1 MKKLFFVSL
10 GCDKNLVD
18 AEHML
23 SLLHADGYQI
33 TEDESDADVII
44 VNTCCFI
51 EDAAQ
56 ESVNTILDMADL
68 KKTGHLKALIVTG
81 CLATRYAKDIG
92 VEIPEVDG
100 VVGASSYDEVKE
112 VLDRVLAGEEH
123 VEEVEDIS
131 RTPEDSGRILTTGG
145 HFAYLKIA
153 EGCDKNCSYCIIPKL
168 RGHYRSF
175 PMEKLIAEAESLVAQ
190 GVRELILVAQE
201 TTLYG
206 TDIYG
211 HKALSELLRK
221 LSEIKGL
228 AWIRLLY
235 AYPEEIDDALIDE
248 MAENPKVCHYIDMP
262 IQHSNDYIL
271 GRMGRRTKRADI
283 VSVIN
288 HLRAKIPDICIRT
301 TLICGFP
308 GETEEMHQDQ
318 VSFIKE
324 MRFDRLGAF
333 PYSRE
338 KGTVAYDMPDQVEDV
353 TKQLWYDE
361 IMRVQQQITFEK
373 NKELVGKE
381 FEVFIE
387 GEIPDDRVYVGRTYR
402 DAPDVDGYVYMD
414 RDYQRLSGDLVDVKI
429 TKAKDYDLIGEIID
443 EDEPAE

>member
-68 KKTGHLKALIVTG
+68 KKTGHLKALMVTG

-112 VLDRVLAGEEH
+112 VLDRVLAGEEN

-153 EGCDKNCSYCIIPKL
+153 EGCDKNCSYCIISKL

-211 HKALSELLRK
+211 HKALPELLRK

-288 HLRAKIPDICIRT
+288 RLRAKIPDICIRT

>member
-23 SLLHADGYQI
+23 SLLHADGYEV
-33 TEDESDADVII
+33 TEDETEADVII

-56 ESVNTILDMADL
+56 ESVNTILDMAEL
-68 KKTGHLKALIVTG
+68 KKTGSLKALIVTG

-100 VVGASSYDEVKE
+100 VVGASSYDEVKD

-123 VEEVEDIS
+123 VEEIEDTS
-131 RTPEDSGRILTTGG
+131 RTPVDSGRILTTGG
-145 HFAYLKIA
+145 HYAYLKIA

-175 PMEKLIAEAESLVAQ
+175 PMEKLIAEATSLVAQ

-211 HKALSELLRK
+211 EKKLPELLHK

-235 AYPEEIDDALIDE
+235 TYPEEIDDALIDE
-248 MAENPKVCHYIDMP
+248 MAANPKVCHYIDMP

-271 GRMGRRTKRADI
+271 GRMGRRTTRADI
-283 VSVIN
+283 IAVIN
-288 HLRAKIPDICIRT
+288 KLRAKIPDICLRT

-318 VSFIKE
+318 ISFIKE
-324 MRFDRLGAF
+324 MKFDRLGAF

-338 KGTVAYDMPDQVEDV
+338 KGTVAYDMPGHVADV

-361 IMRVQQQITFEK
+361 VMRVQQEITFEK
-373 NKELVGKE
+373 NKTLVGKE
-381 FEVFIE
+381 FDVFIE

-414 RDYQRLSGDLVDVKI
+414 RDYQRLSGDLVRVKI

-443 EDEPAE
+443 EDESAE

>member
-23 SLLHADGYQI
+23 ALLHTDGYQI
-33 TEDESDADVII
+33 TEDETEADVII

-56 ESVNTILDMADL
+56 ESVNTILDMAEL

-81 CLATRYAKDIG
+81 CLATRYSKDIG

-100 VVGASSYDEVKE
+100 VVGASSYDEVKD

-123 VEEVEDIS
+123 VEDIEDTS
-131 RTPEDSGRILTTGG
+131 RTPEDAGRILTTGG

-168 RGHYRSF
+168 RGHYRSI
-175 PMEKLIAEAESLVAQ
+175 PMEKLLSEATSLVAQ

-211 HKALSELLRK
+211 HKALPELLRK

-235 AYPEEIDDALIDE
+235 AYPEEIDDVLIEE
-248 MAENPKVCHYIDMP
+248 MAVNPKVCHYIDMP

-288 HLRAKIPDICIRT
+288 RLRQRIPDICIRT

-324 MRFDRLGAF
+324 MKFDRLGAF

-338 KGTVAYDMPDQVEDV
+338 KGTAAYDMPDQVPDV

-361 IMRVQQQITFEK
+361 IMRVQQEITFEK

-414 RDYQRLSGDLVDVKI
+414 RDYQRLSGDLVEVKI

-443 EDEPAE
+443 EDESAE

>member
-23 SLLHADGYQI
+23 ALLHTDGYQI
-33 TEDESDADVII
+33 TEDETEADVII

-56 ESVNTILDMADL
+56 ESVNTILDMAEL

-81 CLATRYAKDIG
+81 CLATRYSKDIG

-100 VVGASSYDEVKE
+100 VIGASSYDEVKD

-123 VEEVEDIS
+123 VEDIEDTS
-131 RTPEDSGRILTTGG
+131 RTPVDSGRILTTGG

-168 RGHYRSF
+168 RGHYRSI
-175 PMEKLIAEAESLVAQ
+175 PMEKLLAEATSLVAQ

-201 TTLYG
+201 TTL
-206 TDIYG
+206 TRTEIYG
-211 HKALSELLRK
+211 HKALPELLRK

-235 AYPEEIDDALIDE
+235 AYPEEIDDALIEE
-248 MAENPKVCHYIDMP
+248 MAGNPKVCHYIDMP

-288 HLRAKIPDICIRT
+288 RLRERIPDICIRT

-324 MRFDRLGAF
+324 MKFDRLGAF

-338 KGTVAYDMPDQVEDV
+338 KGTVAYDMPDQVPDV

-361 IMRVQQQITFEK
+361 IMRVQQEITFEK

-414 RDYQRLSGDLVDVKI
+414 RDYQRLSGDLVEVRI

-443 EDEPAE
+443 EDESAE

>member
-112 VLDRVLAGEEH
+112 VLDRVLAGEEN

-175 PMEKLIAEAESLVAQ
+175 SMEKLIAEAESLVAQ

-211 HKALSELLRK
+211 HKALPELLRK

-288 HLRAKIPDICIRT
+288 RLRAKIPDICIRT

-338 KGTVAYDMPDQVEDV
+338 RGTVAYDMPDQVEDV

>member
-23 SLLHADGYQI
+23 ALLHTDGYQI
-33 TEDESDADVII
+33 TEDETEADVII

-56 ESVNTILDMADL
+56 ESVNTILDMAEL

-81 CLATRYAKDIG
+81 CLATRYSKDIG

-100 VVGASSYDEVKE
+100 VIGASSYDEVKD

-123 VEEVEDIS
+123 VEDIEDTS
-131 RTPEDSGRILTTGG
+131 RTPVDSGRILTTGG

-168 RGHYRSF
+168 RGHYRSI
-175 PMEKLIAEAESLVAQ
+175 PMEKLLAEATSLVAQ

-211 HKALSELLRK
+211 HKALPELLRK

-235 AYPEEIDDALIDE
+235 AYPEEIDDALIEE
-248 MAENPKVCHYIDMP
+248 MAGNPKVCHYIDMP

-288 HLRAKIPDICIRT
+288 RLRERIPDICIRT

-324 MRFDRLGAF
+324 MKFDRLGAF

-338 KGTVAYDMPDQVEDV
+338 KGTVAYDMPDQVPDV

-361 IMRVQQQITFEK
+361 IMRVQQEITFEK
-373 NKELVGKE
+373 NKELVGKD

-414 RDYQRLSGDLVDVKI
+414 RDYQRLSGDLVEVRI

-443 EDEPAE
+443 EDESAE

>member
-1 MKKLFFVSL
+1 
-10 GCDKNLVD
+10 
-18 AEHML
+18 
-23 SLLHADGYQI
+23 
-33 TEDESDADVII
+33 
-44 VNTCCFI
+44 
-51 EDAAQ
+51 
-56 ESVNTILDMADL
+56 
-68 KKTGHLKALIVTG
+68 
-81 CLATRYAKDIG
+81 
-92 VEIPEVDG
+92 
-100 VVGASSYDEVKE
+100 
-112 VLDRVLAGEEH
+112 
-123 VEEVEDIS
+123 
-131 RTPEDSGRILTTGG
+131 
-145 HFAYLKIA
+145 
-153 EGCDKNCSYCIIPKL
+153 
-168 RGHYRSF
+168 
-175 PMEKLIAEAESLVAQ
+175 
-190 GVRELILVAQE
+190 
-201 TTLYG
+201 
-206 TDIYG
+206 
-211 HKALSELLRK
+211 
-221 LSEIKGL
+221 
-228 AWIRLLY
+228 
-235 AYPEEIDDALIDE
+235 

-288 HLRAKIPDICIRT
+288 RLRAKIPDICIRT

>member
-68 KKTGHLKALIVTG
+68 KKNGHLKALIVTG

-112 VLDRVLAGEEH
+112 VLDRVLAGEEN

-211 HKALSELLRK
+211 HKALPELLRK

-288 HLRAKIPDICIRT
+288 RLRAKIPDICIRT

>member
-23 SLLHADGYQI
+23 ALLHTDGYQI
-33 TEDESDADVII
+33 TEDETEADVII

-56 ESVNTILDMADL
+56 ESVNTILDMAEL

-81 CLATRYAKDIG
+81 CLATRYSKDIG

-100 VVGASSYDEVKE
+100 VVGASSYDEVKD

-123 VEEVEDIS
+123 VEDIEDTS
-131 RTPEDSGRILTTGG
+131 RTPEDAGRILTTGG

-168 RGHYRSF
+168 RGHYRSI
-175 PMEKLIAEAESLVAQ
+175 PMEKLLSEATSLVAQ

-211 HKALSELLRK
+211 HKALPELLRK

-235 AYPEEIDDALIDE
+235 AYPEEIDDVLIEE
-248 MAENPKVCHYIDMP
+248 MAVNPKVCHYIDMP

-288 HLRAKIPDICIRT
+288 RLRQRIPDICIRT

-324 MRFDRLGAF
+324 MKFDRLGAF

-338 KGTVAYDMPDQVEDV
+338 KGTAAYDMPDQVPDV
-353 TKQLWYDE
+353 TKQLCYDE
-361 IMRVQQQITFEK
+361 IMRVQQEITFEK

-414 RDYQRLSGDLVDVKI
+414 RDYQRLSGDLVEVKI

-443 EDEPAE
+443 EDESAE

>member
-68 KKTGHLKALIVTG
+68 KKNGHLKALIVTG
-81 CLATRYAKDIG
+81 CLATRYAKNIG

-112 VLDRVLAGEEH
+112 VLDRVLAGEEN

-211 HKALSELLRK
+211 HKALPELLRK

-248 MAENPKVCHYIDMP
+248 MAENPKGCHYIDMP

-288 HLRAKIPDICIRT
+288 RLRAKIPDICIRT

>member
-81 CLATRYAKDIG
+81 CLATRYAKNIG

-112 VLDRVLAGEEH
+112 VLDRVLAGEEN

-211 HKALSELLRK
+211 HKALPELLRK

-288 HLRAKIPDICIRT
+288 RLRAKIPDICIRT

>member
-112 VLDRVLAGEEH
+112 VLDRVLAGEEN

-211 HKALSELLRK
+211 HKALPELLRK

-288 HLRAKIPDICIRT
+288 CLRAKIPDICIRT

>member
-23 SLLHADGYQI
+23 ALLHTDGYQI
-33 TEDESDADVII
+33 TEDETEADVII

-56 ESVNTILDMADL
+56 ESVNTILDMAEL

-81 CLATRYAKDIG
+81 CLATRYSKDIG

-100 VVGASSYDEVKE
+100 VIGASSYDEVKD

-123 VEEVEDIS
+123 VEDIEDTS
-131 RTPEDSGRILTTGG
+131 RTPVDSGRILTTGG

-168 RGHYRSF
+168 RGHYRSI
-175 PMEKLIAEAESLVAQ
+175 PMEKLLAEATSLVAQ

-211 HKALSELLRK
+211 HKALPELLRK

-235 AYPEEIDDALIDE
+235 AYPEEIDDALIEE
-248 MAENPKVCHYIDMP
+248 MAVNPKVCHYIDMP

-288 HLRAKIPDICIRT
+288 RLRQRIPDICIRT

-324 MRFDRLGAF
+324 MKFDRLGAF

-338 KGTVAYDMPDQVEDV
+338 KGTVAYDMPDQVPDV

-361 IMRVQQQITFEK
+361 IMRVQQEITFEK

-414 RDYQRLSGDLVDVKI
+414 RDYQRLSGDLVEVKI

-443 EDEPAE
+443 EDESAE

>member
-56 ESVNTILDMADL
+56 ESVNTILDMAEL
-68 KKTGHLKALIVTG
+68 KKTGNLKALIVTG

-112 VLDRVLAGEEH
+112 VLNRVLAGEEH
-123 VEEVEDIS
+123 VETEDDIS
-131 RTPEDSGRILTTGG
+131 RTPEDHGRILTTGG

-175 PMEKLIAEAESLVAQ
+175 PMEKLVAEATDLVAQ
-190 GVRELILVAQE
+190 GVREIILVAQE

-211 HKALSELLRK
+211 KKCLPELLRK

-228 AWIRLLY
+228 AWIRILY
-235 AYPEEIDDALIDE
+235 AYPEEIDDALIEE
-248 MAENPKVCHYIDMP
+248 MARNPKVCHYIDMP

-271 GRMGRRTKRADI
+271 GRMGRRTSRADI
-283 VSVIN
+283 IDVIGR
-288 HLRAKIPDICIRT
+288 LRKAMPDICLRT

-318 VSFIKE
+318 VSFIRE
-324 MRFDRLGAF
+324 MKFDRLGAF

-338 KGTVAYDMPDQVEDV
+338 KDTVAYDMPDQVPEV

-361 IMRVQQQITFEK
+361 IMRVQQEITFEK
-373 NKELVGKE
+373 NEELVGKE
-381 FEVFIE
+381 LEVFIE
-387 GEIPDDRVYVGRTYR
+387 GEIPKDRVYVGRTYR
-402 DAPDVDGYVYMD
+402 DAPDVDGYVFMD
-414 RDYQRLSGDLVDVKI
+414 RDYQRMSGDLVKVRI
-429 TKAKDYDLIGEIID
+429 TKTKDYDLIGEIID
-443 EDEPAE
+443 EDESAE